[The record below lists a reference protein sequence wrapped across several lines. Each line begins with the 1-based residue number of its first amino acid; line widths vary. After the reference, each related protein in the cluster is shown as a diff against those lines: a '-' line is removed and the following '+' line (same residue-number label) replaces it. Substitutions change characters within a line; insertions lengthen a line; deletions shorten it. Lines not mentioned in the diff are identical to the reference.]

1 MGACGIIQ
9 SKRAREGILMRSKS
23 QASVKGSGKPE
34 VHNGSK
40 FNGHGTGSKP
50 SVLTALESN
59 IQQSFDEIDTLRGT
73 LQYWESRRPA
83 TDPRERDMLTEAF
96 RIMHG
101 ELLGLT
107 ARMKELLERAEL
119 APKA

>member
-1 MGACGIIQ
+1 
-9 SKRAREGILMRSKS
+9 MRSKS
-23 QASVKGSGKPE
+23 PDSVNGNGKPAI
-34 VHNGSK
+34 HNGTE
-40 FNGHGTGSKP
+40 FNGHPLGSERG
-50 SVLTALESN
+50 LFAALETN
-59 IQQSFDEIDTLRGT
+59 IQQSLDEIDTLRGT

-83 TDPRERDMLTEAF
+83 TDPKECDLLSEAF

-107 ARMKELLERAEL
+107 ARAKALLERAAV